1 MPDVQP
7 SHWVRGAV
15 WALGLGLSIIIAFG
29 SALYSDL
36 RSDAFERYERLE
48 QRVSEISRRKQ
59 ELRKELAR
67 QARTLSGLEE
77 HVYAHDSSANE
88 WKSRIQGAEQ
98 RIRDLTTNTAS
109 RPDAVTGSEVR
120 VLSGR
125 LSVLETALSELRL
138 SANTLYT
145 YFLKPQNGND
155 NSP

>member
-15 WALGLGLSIIIAFG
+15 WAMGLGLGVVIALG

-36 RSDAFERYERLE
+36 RSDAFERYKRLE
-48 QRVSEISRRKQ
+48 QRLDESSRRKQ
-59 ELRKELAR
+59 ELRKELAF

-77 HVYAHDSSANE
+77 HVYAHDATADE
-88 WKSRIQGAEQ
+88 WKSRIQTTEQ
-98 RIRDLTTNTAS
+98 RIRDLATDTTA
-109 RPDAVTGSEVR
+109 RPDSFTGSEGR

-125 LSVLETALSELRL
+125 ISVLETALAELRT
-138 SANTLYT
+138 SINTLYT
-145 YFLKPQNGND
+145 YFLKPQNGNH